1 MGLILIGLSSTA
13 LRAQVSDTSDRVA
26 AGDSV
31 SVTSPVRDTAN
42 GESESSTPRLEIAA
56 PHGSVTPAV
65 ADTATDTS
73 RAIPAALT
81 GVMREHYVTLIEAVE
96 ASYREDYARAES
108 LLTEVSTAAPEHPV
122 GPLMLAATVQAH
134 MLDRE
139 VLDRADEFLALID
152 TAEARARSWIT
163 DHPDDP
169 WGYTLLGHGYGY
181 RAMWEG
187 KYGSWFK
194 AMKLG
199 RKAKGAYHDAI
210 KADSAC
216 WDLYVGL
223 GNYHYWKSARTEFI
237 NWTGLIKD
245 EKDRGIRELGWAI
258 ERSYFSSAAAAAALI
273 WVNLHR
279 GEYDQA
285 ISLARTWGA
294 RYPESKTYI
303 WGRAYAEFLAG
314 YNDSALV
321 RFDSLRALTVSDPEQ
336 GLFNL
341 IEIDWHRAH
350 LLKRLGNHAGACAVM
365 DSVLAY
371 PADED
376 VRKRQKDRLKDA
388 GKFVKKRCD

>member
-1 MGLILIGLSSTA
+1 
-13 LRAQVSDTSDRVA
+13 
-26 AGDSV
+26 
-31 SVTSPVRDTAN
+31 
-42 GESESSTPRLEIAA
+42 
-56 PHGSVTPAV
+56 
-65 ADTATDTS
+65 
-73 RAIPAALT
+73 
-81 GVMREHYVTLIEAVE
+81 MREHYVTLTGGVA
-96 ASYREDYARAES
+96 ATYREDYARAES
-108 LLTEVSTAAPEHPV
+108 LFAAVAAAAPEHPV
-122 GPLMLAATVQAH
+122 GPVMLAATVQAH

-139 VLDRADEFLALID
+139 VLDRIDEFLELVD
-152 TAEARARSWIT
+152 TSEVRARAWIA

-169 WGYTLLGHGYGY
+169 WGYCLLGHAYGY

-187 KYGSWFK
+187 KHGSWFK

-258 ERSYFSSAAAAAALI
+258 DSSYFANAAAAAALI

-279 GEYDQA
+279 KEFDQA
-285 ISLARTWGA
+285 IALARTWGE
-294 RYPESKTYI
+294 RHPESKTYV
-303 WGRAYAEFLAG
+303 WGQAYAEFMAG

-321 RFDSLRALTVSDPEQ
+321 RFDSLRARTVSDPEQ
-336 GLFNL
+336 GLFNI

-350 LLKRLGNHAGACAVM
+350 LLERLGDHAAACAVM
-365 DSVLAY
+365 DSILAIR
-371 PADED
+371 ADED
-376 VRKRQKDRLKDA
+376 VRKRQKDRIKDA
-388 GKFVKKRCD
+388 RKFVEKRCN